1 MIKLIKNFFEDY
13 FKSIES
19 DRYKTMIY
27 KKNGINQERFY
38 TYEEIGILEGV
49 SKQRIHQ
56 IESKIFSNMNLLMHG
71 STIKSKNYKCDEQLV
86 CKTKEFLNDL
96 KDKKT
101 ISYFELINKF
111 GISASDK
118 NYFDMYLKILVIKRI
133 TLDKENIDII
143 LSSEINKYVLE
154 EEITRTLK
162 IVKKNILPISKDDI
176 IIQSAKRRRKK
187 SKEYILLSIEV
198 IPFKKLVIDNVEYLD
213 YPNLDLSVGDSAYKL
228 LWIKQKRMGI
238 QDIKKSINKD
248 RGKVGDKIVT
258 TQYLS
263 NQLVAHPELVS
274 LGNKEWGLKNFGIAK
289 ISIKDLMKN
298 IFYVEAKPLTSVYIL
313 EEIKRRRGEINEKS
327 VISYLSQEDFYQLDD
342 GTYIISDWKRKYTS
356 RIKPKRVKTNYNEY
370 ILKHFKESGEKILTF
385 SELWSRSEKTY
396 SGTKYNFK
404 NFLKQRKYLQYH
416 KDENTKVEYFTLTE
430 DRSDL
435 KELHGNK
442 TKTIEEYSK
451 LILRQNNGEKE
462 LSKLINLIQQNYHIS
477 RQLVYQFFNK
487 PNRFFLKENRN
498 GTLEIKLME
507 SDFNIK
513 ISEHDILRFL
523 DEVVTEEGKF
533 DFKQGFL
540 TLDPKR
546 KFDKKSFEKIMMNMC
561 AMANHGKNI
570 KGRILIG
577 IADKTSDTR
586 RIEELDNINAIE
598 INGFGIVG
606 VEREAK
612 ILKMSLEDYLKFIN
626 EKINDSGLPDKLKL
640 YLKSHMQYVKVYD
653 KTLLILE
660 AESINGISFYKNLK
674 TQELELYIRKGP
686 QKYKVN
692 QFNDDNSTSTE
703 FLEVQLRCTG
713 DY

>member
-1 MIKLIKNFFEDY
+1 MIKLIKKFFEDY
-13 FKSIES
+13 FESIES
-19 DRYKTMIY
+19 DRYKAMIY

-38 TYEEIGILEGV
+38 TYEEIGILAGV

-56 IESKIFSNMNLLMHG
+56 IESKIFSKMSLLING
-71 STIKSKNYKCDEQLV
+71 STIKNKNFKCDEQLV

-96 KDKKT
+96 KDKKI

-111 GISASDK
+111 RISASDK
-118 NYFDMYLKILVIKRI
+118 NYFDMYLKILEIKRI

-143 LSSEINKYVLE
+143 LSSEIDKTVLK

-162 IVKKNILPISKDDI
+162 IVKKNILPISKDNI

-213 YPNLDLSVGDSAYKL
+213 YPDLDLSVGDSAYKL
-228 LWIKQKRMGI
+228 LWIKQKKMGI

-342 GTYIISDWKRKYTS
+342 GTYIISDWKRKFAS

-370 ILKHFKESGEKILTF
+370 VLKHFKESGEEILTF

-416 KDENTKVEYFTLTE
+416 KDENTKVEYFTLAE

-451 LILRQNNGEKE
+451 FILRQNNGEKE
-462 LSKLINLIQQNYHIS
+462 LSKLIKLIQQNYHIS

-498 GTLEIKLME
+498 GILVIKLLE

-546 KFDKKSFEKIMMNMC
+546 KFDKKSFEKIMMNIC

-586 RIEELDNINAIE
+586 RIEELDNINANE

-606 VEREAK
+606 IEREAK

-626 EKINDSGLPDKLKL
+626 EKISDSGLPDKLKL

-660 AESINGISFYKNLK
+660 AESINGISLYNNLK
-674 TQELELYIRKGP
+674 TQKLELYIRKGP

-692 QFNDDNSTSTE
+692 QFNDDNSHSTE

>member
-1 MIKLIKNFFEDY
+1 MIKLIKKFFEDY
-13 FKSIES
+13 FESIES
-19 DRYKTMIY
+19 DRYKAMIY

-38 TYEEIGILEGV
+38 TYEDIGILEGV

-56 IESKIFSNMNLLMHG
+56 IESKIFRKMNLLING
-71 STIKSKNYKCDEQLV
+71 STIKNKNYKCDEQLV

-101 ISYFELINKF
+101 TSYIELINKF
-111 GISASDK
+111 RISASDK
-118 NYFDMYLKILVIKRI
+118 SYFDMYLKILEIKRI

-143 LSSEINKYVLE
+143 LSSEINKSVLE
-154 EEITRTLK
+154 DEINRTLK

-248 RGKVGDKIVT
+248 RGKAGDKIVT

-274 LGNKEWGLKNFGIAK
+274 LGNKEWGLKNSGIAK
-289 ISIKDLMKN
+289 ISIKDLIKN
-298 IFYVEAKPLTSVYIL
+298 IFYVEDKPLTSAYIL
-313 EEIKRRRGEINEKS
+313 EEIKRRRGDINEKS
-327 VISYLSQEDFYQLDD
+327 VISYLSQEDFYQVDD
-342 GTYIISDWKRKYTS
+342 GTYIISDWKREFAS

-370 ILKHFKESGEKILTF
+370 VLKHFKESGKEILTF
-385 SELWSRSEKTY
+385 SELWRLSEKTY

-404 NFLKQRKYLQYH
+404 NFLKQRKYLQYY

-451 LILRQNNGEKE
+451 IILRQNNGEKE
-462 LSKLINLIQQNYHIS
+462 LSKLINSIQQNYHIS

-487 PNRFFLKENRN
+487 PNRFFKKENRN
-498 GTLEIKLME
+498 GTLVIKLLE
-507 SDFNIK
+507 SNFNIK

-546 KFDKKSFEKIMMNMC
+546 KFDKKSFEKMMMNMC

-586 RIEELDNINAIE
+586 RIEELDNINANE

-606 VEREAK
+606 IEREAK

-626 EKINDSGLPDKLKL
+626 EKIDDSGLPDKLKL

-660 AESINGISFYKNLK
+660 AESINGISLYKNLK
-674 TQELELYIRKGP
+674 TQKLELYIRKGP
-686 QKYKVN
+686 QKYKIN
-692 QFNDDNSTSTE
+692 QFNEDNSPSTE

>member
-13 FKSIES
+13 FESLES
-19 DRYKTMIY
+19 DRYKAMIY

-56 IESKIFSNMNLLMHG
+56 IESKIFRNMNLLING
-71 STIKSKNYKCDEQLV
+71 STIKNKNYKCDEQLV

-101 ISYFELINKF
+101 TSYIELINKF
-111 GISASDK
+111 RISASDK
-118 NYFDMYLKILVIKRI
+118 SYFDMYLKILEIKRI
-133 TLDKENIDII
+133 TLEKENVDII
-143 LSSEINKYVLE
+143 LSSEINKSVLE
-154 EEITRTLK
+154 DEINRTLK
-162 IVKKNILPISKDDI
+162 IVKNNILPISKDDI

-238 QDIKKSINKD
+238 HDIKKSINKD
-248 RGKVGDKIVT
+248 RGKAGDKIVT
-258 TQYLS
+258 IQYLS

-274 LGNKEWGLKNFGIAK
+274 LGNKEWGLKNSGIAK

-298 IFYVEAKPLTSVYIL
+298 IFYVEDKPLTSAYIL
-313 EEIKRRRGEINEKS
+313 EEIKRRRDINEKS

-342 GTYIISDWKRKYTS
+342 GTYIISDWKRKFAS
-356 RIKPKRVKTNYNEY
+356 RIKPKRLKTNYNEY
-370 ILKHFKESGEKILTF
+370 VLKHFKESGKEILTF
-385 SELWSRSEKTY
+385 SELWSLSEKTY

-404 NFLKQRKYLQYH
+404 NFLKQRKYLQYY

-451 LILRQNNGEKE
+451 FLLRQNNGEKE
-462 LSKLINLIQQNYHIS
+462 LSKLINSIQKNYHIS

-487 PNRFFLKENRN
+487 PNRFFKKENRN
-498 GTLEIKLME
+498 GTIVIKLLE

-586 RIEELDNINAIE
+586 RIEELDNINVNE

-606 VEREAK
+606 IEREAK

-626 EKINDSGLPDKLKL
+626 EKIDDSGLPDKLKL
-640 YLKSHMQYVKVYD
+640 HLKSHMQYVKVYD

-660 AESINGISFYKNLK
+660 AESINGLSLYKNSK
-674 TQELELYIRKGP
+674 TQKLELYIRKGP

-692 QFNDDNSTSTE
+692 QFNDDNSPSTE

>member
-1 MIKLIKNFFEDY
+1 MIKLIKKFFEDY
-13 FKSIES
+13 FESIES
-19 DRYKTMIY
+19 DRYKAMIY

-38 TYEEIGILEGV
+38 TYEDIGILEGV

-56 IESKIFSNMNLLMHG
+56 IESKIFRKMNLLING
-71 STIKSKNYKCDEQLV
+71 STIKNKNYKCDEQLV

-101 ISYFELINKF
+101 TSYIELINKF
-111 GISASDK
+111 RISASDK
-118 NYFDMYLKILVIKRI
+118 SYFDMYLKILEIKRI

-143 LSSEINKYVLE
+143 LSSEINKSVLE
-154 EEITRTLK
+154 DEINRTLK

-248 RGKVGDKIVT
+248 RGKAGDKIVT

-274 LGNKEWGLKNFGIAK
+274 LGNKEWGLKNSGIAK

-298 IFYVEAKPLTSVYIL
+298 IFYVEDKPLTSAYIL
-313 EEIKRRRGEINEKS
+313 EEIKRRRGDINEKS
-327 VISYLSQEDFYQLDD
+327 VISYLSQEDFYQVDD
-342 GTYIISDWKRKYTS
+342 ETYIISDWKREFAS

-370 ILKHFKESGEKILTF
+370 VLKHFKESGKEILTF
-385 SELWSRSEKTY
+385 SELWRLSEKTY

-404 NFLKQRKYLQYH
+404 NFLKQRKYLQYY

-451 LILRQNNGEKE
+451 IILRQNNGEKE
-462 LSKLINLIQQNYHIS
+462 LSKLINSIQQNYHIS

-487 PNRFFLKENRN
+487 PNRFFKKENRN
-498 GTLEIKLME
+498 GTLVIKLLE
-507 SDFNIK
+507 SNFNIK

-586 RIEELDNINAIE
+586 RIEELDNINANE

-606 VEREAK
+606 IEREAK

-626 EKINDSGLPDKLKL
+626 EKIDDSGLPDKLKL

-660 AESINGISFYKNLK
+660 AESINGISLYKNLK
-674 TQELELYIRKGP
+674 TQKLELYIRKGP
-686 QKYKVN
+686 QKYKIN
-692 QFNDDNSTSTE
+692 QFNEDNSPSTE

>member
-1 MIKLIKNFFEDY
+1 MIKLIKKFFEDY
-13 FKSIES
+13 FESIES
-19 DRYKTMIY
+19 DRYKAMIY

-38 TYEEIGILEGV
+38 TYEDIGILEGV

-56 IESKIFSNMNLLMHG
+56 IESKIFRKMNLLING
-71 STIKSKNYKCDEQLV
+71 STIKNKNYKCDEQLV

-101 ISYFELINKF
+101 TSYIELINKF
-111 GISASDK
+111 RISASDK
-118 NYFDMYLKILVIKRI
+118 SYFDMYLKILEIKRI

-143 LSSEINKYVLE
+143 LSSEINKSVLE
-154 EEITRTLK
+154 DEINRTLK

-248 RGKVGDKIVT
+248 RGKAGDKIVT

-274 LGNKEWGLKNFGIAK
+274 LGNKEWGLKNSGIAK

-298 IFYVEAKPLTSVYIL
+298 IFYVEDKPLTSAYIL
-313 EEIKRRRGEINEKS
+313 EEIKRRRGDINEKS
-327 VISYLSQEDFYQLDD
+327 VISYLSQEDFYQVDD
-342 GTYIISDWKRKYTS
+342 GTYIISDWKREFAS

-370 ILKHFKESGEKILTF
+370 VLKHFKESGKEILTF
-385 SELWSRSEKTY
+385 SELWRLSEKTY

-404 NFLKQRKYLQYH
+404 NFLKQRKYLQYY

-451 LILRQNNGEKE
+451 IILRQNNGEKE
-462 LSKLINLIQQNYHIS
+462 LSKLINSIQQNYHIS

-487 PNRFFLKENRN
+487 PNRFFKKENRN
-498 GTLEIKLME
+498 GTLVIKLLE
-507 SDFNIK
+507 SNFNIK

-546 KFDKKSFEKIMMNMC
+546 KFDKKSFEKMMMNMC

-586 RIEELDNINAIE
+586 RIEELDNINANE

-606 VEREAK
+606 IEREAK

-626 EKINDSGLPDKLKL
+626 EKIDDSGLPDKLKL

-660 AESINGISFYKNLK
+660 AESINGISLYKNLK
-674 TQELELYIRKGP
+674 TQKLELYIRKGP
-686 QKYKVN
+686 QKYKIN
-692 QFNDDNSTSTE
+692 QFNEDNSPSTE

>member
-1 MIKLIKNFFEDY
+1 MIKLIKKFFEDY
-13 FKSIES
+13 FESIES
-19 DRYKTMIY
+19 DRYKAMIY

-38 TYEEIGILEGV
+38 TYEDIGILEGV

-56 IESKIFSNMNLLMHG
+56 IESKIFRKMNLLING
-71 STIKSKNYKCDEQLV
+71 STIKNKNYKCDEQLV

-101 ISYFELINKF
+101 TSYIELINKF
-111 GISASDK
+111 RISASDK
-118 NYFDMYLKILVIKRI
+118 SYFDMYLKILEIKRI

-143 LSSEINKYVLE
+143 LSSEINKSVLE
-154 EEITRTLK
+154 DEINRTLK

-248 RGKVGDKIVT
+248 RGKAGDKIVT

-274 LGNKEWGLKNFGIAK
+274 LGNKEWGLKNSGIAK

-298 IFYVEAKPLTSVYIL
+298 IFYVEDKPLTSAYIL
-313 EEIKRRRGEINEKS
+313 EEIKRRRGDINEKS
-327 VISYLSQEDFYQLDD
+327 VISYLSQEDFYQVDD
-342 GTYIISDWKRKYTS
+342 GTYIISDWKREFAS

-370 ILKHFKESGEKILTF
+370 VLKHFKESGKEILTF
-385 SELWSRSEKTY
+385 SELWRLSEKTY

-404 NFLKQRKYLQYH
+404 NFLKQRKYLQYY

-442 TKTIEEYSK
+442 TKKIEEYSK
-451 LILRQNNGEKE
+451 IILRQNNGEKE
-462 LSKLINLIQQNYHIS
+462 LSKLINSIQQNYHIS

-487 PNRFFLKENRN
+487 PNRFFKKENRN
-498 GTLEIKLME
+498 GTLVIKLLE
-507 SDFNIK
+507 SNFNIK

-546 KFDKKSFEKIMMNMC
+546 KFDKKSFEKMMMNMC

-586 RIEELDNINAIE
+586 RIEELDNINANE

-606 VEREAK
+606 IEREAK

-626 EKINDSGLPDKLKL
+626 EKIDDSGLPDKLKL

-660 AESINGISFYKNLK
+660 AESINGISLYKNLK
-674 TQELELYIRKGP
+674 TQKLELYIRKGP
-686 QKYKVN
+686 QKYKIN
-692 QFNDDNSTSTE
+692 QFNEDNSPSTE